1 MIFKSIYIGNAEEA
15 YIFEDFYEGLNIISS
30 DENNKGKTIAI
41 QGMIYCLG
49 NTPLF
54 PASFPYQDYYYI
66 LHVEVDGRL
75 IKICRKDK
83 NYVIKL
89 NDEYFIFDT
98 MSEFKRYWT
107 KNIEKLPII
116 LKDRVQKIVDPEL
129 LVQIFFVGQ
138 DKKITN
144 DIFNKGLYR
153 KEDFYKL
160 LYAING
166 INTIADPID
175 DVEKVKKK
183 IRELS
188 NEKDRL
194 LKENKI
200 LKANNSAL
208 EFLSATNDRI
218 ALENTLKEVD
228 RIKEKLLKLKK
239 ERSNAV
245 SRRAKNEMALKELR
259 SLNRTMKTGEITC
272 MDCGSNHIAYE
283 SADSDFS
290 FDISTASMRKQILD
304 SVQEKIDI
312 YNEEIERLTH
322 EINVCQKEF
331 DTCMSNEDISLDALL
346 FMKRELEGAK
356 EADTRLGEIETE
368 IKKQKEQLETKSA
381 ISDDVR
387 KKQIKLMEDIVAE
400 MNYFYKYV
408 DIQGKDEYV
417 DIFTP
422 KGKTYSGSEATEFH
436 LAKMYAFYK
445 VLQHDYPIV
454 IDSFRAEDL
463 STERE
468 KRVLEFFK
476 GIKNQIILTTT
487 LKKEEEN
494 KYANM
499 EGINNIDFSSHIT
512 NQMLTSDD
520 VEKFLVAA
528 EDMMIKVVQ

>member
-1 MIFKSIYIGNAEEA
+1 MILKSIYIGNAIDA
-15 YIFEDFYEGLNIISS
+15 YIFEGFSKGLNIISS
-30 DENNKGKTIAI
+30 DDNNKGKTIVI
-41 QGMIYCLG
+41 QAMMYCLG
-49 NTPLF
+49 NTPAF
-54 PASFPYQDYYYI
+54 PASFPYQEYYYI
-66 LHVEVDGRL
+66 LHIEVDGRL

-83 NYVIKL
+83 NYVIKI
-89 NDEYFIFDT
+89 NDEYLIFDT
-98 MSEFKRYWT
+98 TAEFKRYWT
-107 KNIEKLPII
+107 KNIEKLPVI

-129 LVQIFFVGQ
+129 LVQTFFVGQ
-138 DKKITN
+138 DKKTTN
-144 DIFNKGLYR
+144 DIINKGLYR

-160 LYAING
+160 LFALNG
-166 INTIADPID
+166 INTLTDPVS

-183 IRELS
+183 IKELS
-188 NEKDRL
+188 SEKERL

-200 LKANNSAL
+200 LKSNDSAL
-208 EFLSATNDRI
+208 EYLSSTNDRI

-259 SLNRTMKTGEITC
+259 SLNRTMKSGEITC

-290 FDISTASMRKQILD
+290 FDISTSSMRKQILD

-312 YNEEIERLTH
+312 YNEEIDRLTH
-322 EINVCQKEF
+322 EINECQKEF
-331 DTCMSNEDISLDALL
+331 DTCISSEDISLDALL
-346 FMKRELEGAK
+346 FMTRELEGAK

-368 IKKQKEQLETKSA
+368 TKKLKEQLETKSA

-387 KKQIKLMEDIVAE
+387 KKQVKLMEDIVSE
-400 MNYFYKYV
+400 MNHFYKYV
-408 DIQGKDEYV
+408 DVQGKDEYI

-436 LAKMYAFYK
+436 MAKMYAFYK
-445 VLQHDYPIV
+445 VLKHSYPIV

-468 KRVLEFFK
+468 KRALELM
-476 GIKNQIILTTT
+476 GQIENQIILTTT
-487 LKKEEEN
+487 LKEEEEN
-494 KYANM
+494 KYSNIA
-499 EGINNIDFSSHIT
+499 GINNIDFSSHVT
-512 NQMLTSDD
+512 NQMLSADYMSD
-520 VEKFLVAA
+520 FLIAA
-528 EDMMIKVVQ
+528 EDMMITIDG